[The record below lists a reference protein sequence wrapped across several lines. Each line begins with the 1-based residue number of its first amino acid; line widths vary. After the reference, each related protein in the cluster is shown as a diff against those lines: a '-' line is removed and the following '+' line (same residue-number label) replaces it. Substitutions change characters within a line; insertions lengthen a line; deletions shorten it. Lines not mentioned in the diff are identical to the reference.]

1 MCKECVE
8 IDGKIE
14 RYDLLASRV
23 SDHALREGLE
33 DLIDRLEALKVALHP
48 DQSKGR
54 RLPTT
59 VPHLLQ

>member
-1 MCKECVE
+1 MF
-8 IDGKIE
+8 
-14 RYDLLASRV
+14 SRARV
-23 SDHALREGLE
+23 ADRALREGLE

-48 DQSKGR
+48 DQAKGR

>member
-8 IDGKIE
+8 INGKIE

-23 SDHALREGLE
+23 SDRSLREGLE

-48 DQSKGR
+48 DQAKPR
-54 RLPTT
+54 RLRTT